1 VDNQTVVEDLALV
14 DIEEVDNQT
23 VVEDPTLA
31 DIEAVDNQNILKKEI
46 LNLLEQENL
55 SIQAAVKMGKRRI
68 IRAEE
73 KIITVQ
79 TVKIA
84 KNKTELSFIK
94 Q

>member
-1 VDNQTVVEDLALV
+1 VVDNQMVVEDLALV
-14 DIEEVDNQT
+14 DIEAVDN
-23 VVEDPTLA
+23 PTLA

-55 SIQAAVKMGKRRI
+55 SLQAAVKMGKRRI

>member
-1 VDNQTVVEDLALV
+1 
-14 DIEEVDNQT
+14 
-23 VVEDPTLA
+23 
-31 DIEAVDNQNILKKEI
+31 
-46 LNLLEQENL
+46 
-55 SIQAAVKMGKRRI
+55 MGKRRI